1 MVADGDKSRVLSSS
15 DGTLVGMSDRY
26 PSEGAIKTEAQ
37 AKATGPTIETA
48 SFTLTVAEGP
58 DAGKSLVI
66 DAASPSRMLVGQSSV
81 CQLKLTDKQVS
92 RRHFAIEVGGDR
104 LRVTDLGSTN
114 GTLVNGVGVVDAYVN
129 GTDTI
134 HIGATTIRVSRAA
147 TNTTV
152 AISNALSFGKVVGA
166 SPEMRKLYP
175 LCARVA
181 STDVPVI
188 IEGETG
194 TGKEALAESIHEAS
208 KRAKGPFVVFDCTA
222 VPPNLLESALFGHEK
237 GAFTGAV
244 SQRKGV
250 FELADGG
257 TLLIDEIGDLDIAL
271 QPKLL
276 RAIERS
282 EIQRVGSEKW
292 VKVDIR
298 VLAATRRDL
307 DHEIQE
313 GRFRDDL
320 FFRLAVARIEL
331 PPLRKR
337 QGDITVLAKH
347 FWKILG
353 GDLSQIPYEAIERF
367 EDYGWPGNVRELYN
381 AVLRLVALGELA
393 IDATRAR
400 ADGEESASGASE
412 VAGAD
417 SIQRVIDE
425 RLPFPKAKEKIVSE
439 FERRYVESLV
449 EMHGGSVQKA
459 AAASGLAL
467 RYFQMIRARH
477 RE

>member
-1 MVADGDKSRVLSSS
+1 MASGSP
-15 DGTLVGMSDRY
+15 

-37 AKATGPTIETA
+37 AKPSGPTIETA
-48 SFTLTVAEGP
+48 SFTVSVSEGP
-58 DAGKSLVI
+58 DKGRSLVI
-66 DAASPSRMLVGQSSV
+66 DATSPPRMLIGQSSV
-81 CQLKLTDKQVS
+81 CDLKLSDKQVS
-92 RRHFAIEVGGDR
+92 RRHAALELTGNR

-114 GTLVNGVGVVDAYVN
+114 GTTVNSVGVVDAFLN
-129 GTDTI
+129 GGESVRLGGTALSI
-134 HIGATTIRVSRAA
+134 SRAA
-147 TNTTV
+147 TNST
-152 AISNALSFGKVVGA
+152 ANISNAINFGKVVGA
-166 SPEMRKLYP
+166 SPEMRRLHP
-175 LCARVA
+175 LCLRVA

-188 IEGETG
+188 LEGETG

-222 VPPNLLESALFGHEK
+222 VPSNLLESALFGHEK

-257 TLLIDEIGDLDIAL
+257 TLLIDEIGDLDISL

-292 VKVDIR
+292 IKVDIR

-337 QGDITVLAKH
+337 QGDIAVLAKH

-353 GDLSQIPYEAIERF
+353 GDVSQIPYEAIERF
-367 EDYGWPGNVRELYN
+367 EDYAWPGNVRELYN

-393 IDATRAR
+393 VDAAR
-400 ADGEESASGASE
+400 PRTEIEEPGSG
-412 VAGAD
+412 GPD
-417 SIQRVIDE
+417 PIQRVIDE
-425 RLPFPKAKEKIVSE
+425 RLPFPKAKEKVVSE

-449 EMHGGSVQKA
+449 ELHGGSVQKA

-467 RYFQMIRARH
+467 RYFQVIRARH
-477 RE
+477 KE